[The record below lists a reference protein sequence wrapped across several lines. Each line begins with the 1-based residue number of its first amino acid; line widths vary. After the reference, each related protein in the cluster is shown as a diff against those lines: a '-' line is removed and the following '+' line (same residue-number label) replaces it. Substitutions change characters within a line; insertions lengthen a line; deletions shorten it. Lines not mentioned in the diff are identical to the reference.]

1 VFGRGGGRGL
11 KVAATA
17 DIHARVG
24 DTEILRALAS
34 SAAQDADVLTLGG
47 DLTDLGRLEEA
58 EVLLQAFD

>member
-1 VFGRGGGRGL
+1 L